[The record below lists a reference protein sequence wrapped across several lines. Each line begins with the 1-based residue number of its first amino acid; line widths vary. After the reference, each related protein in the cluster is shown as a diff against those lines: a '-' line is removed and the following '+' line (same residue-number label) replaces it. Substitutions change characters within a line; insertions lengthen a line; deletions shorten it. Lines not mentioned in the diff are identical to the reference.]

1 MGAAPIF
8 RRGQREGLAL
18 HARAIALAAVALTT
32 FVTVGSASAASGA
45 DFTGDRVDDVAVF
58 RASSADWYIKGV
70 LVQHLGNPGDKP
82 VAADYNGDGK
92 AELAVFRP
100 SNGNWYNQ
108 SGSFAAFGNPDDTP
122 IPADYSGDGKADV
135 GVYRPSNGVFYL
147 KGIATTGLGIPGDIP
162 VPADFNGDCRT
173 DIAVFRPTN
182 GNWYGVSGSF
192 AAFGVQGDVPVPADY
207 TGDGKD
213 DVAVYRPSTGY
224 WYIKGGQT
232 TLLGTSGDVPVPGD
246 YNGDGKAEIAVF
258 RPSNGNWYGVSGSFA
273 AYGMSGDVPVREQ
286 RPCKVAPPPPP
297 PPPPPPSGA
306 SYFLSPTG
314 SDSNPCSQSLPC
326 KSMNRGYAL
335 AQVGQTVEMAAG
347 TYGSQ
352 SFTGTKSGTGAVT
365 FRPASG
371 AAVSIGALSLNGQT
385 NLEFRDITMD
395 NWYIKYT
402 KNVTFRNVTT
412 RFFFVRSS
420 DTINILGGSV
430 GPIQDGTSPTIGNFA
445 GSPVSNNVVVD
456 GVFFHDVGRQN
467 CGGCHVECL
476 FLQEAANVIIRNS
489 KFTRCDI
496 MDLYVSPVQGGPTA
510 YNVTIEN
517 NWFDQPTDGGSY
529 ALDIHPDA
537 GTVPRNFIVRYN
549 SFNSSILVYPEFNY
563 DNVQFIANVGR
574 TAYCGQSGI
583 TYAYNVWSNQK
594 CGSTDKVAPNGFVNA
609 GAFDLHLSATSA
621 AINAGNP
628 ASYPATDIEGT
639 PRPQGGAPDAGADE
653 R

>member
-147 KGIATTGLGIPGDIP
+147 KGIATTGLGIPGDVP
-162 VPADFNGDCRT
+162 VPADYNGDCRT
-173 DIAVFRPTN
+173 DIAVFRPT
-182 GNWYGVSGSF
+182 
-192 AAFGVQGDVPVPADY
+192 
-207 TGDGKD
+207 
-213 DVAVYRPSTGY
+213 
-224 WYIKGGQT
+224 
-232 TLLGTSGDVPVPGD
+232 
-246 YNGDGKAEIAVF
+246 
-258 RPSNGNWYGVSGSFA
+258 NGNWYGVSGSFA